1 MPYTKEALQNMYSL
15 SPEDVS
21 ATLTACGLS
30 SDTQEYSD
38 ADIESRFDVVRQ
50 LFTKGLASDYQHAT
64 TLFQQSL
71 ESNSDPSESSPES
84 NPQSG
89 TETKNGGKKQGKKGQ
104 LPLDITELLSLA
116 REEGFKLTLT
126 KALQVLTSCGLK
138 EQDEYTPE
146 ESERFLGALTKV
158 SQQAPDVLI
167 DMEDI
172 TTASEKALAG
182 FVARVTDRLVEKIP
196 LGLVKQVYTQK
207 AIARLAQQP
216 EESDDF
222 FIELEEGIMRQLEGK
237 PPMESP
243 LIQLMEKHQI
253 NLLPPTSI
261 KSMQLLNESESDTT
275 TS

>member
-15 SPEDVS
+15 SPEDVL
-21 ATLTACGLS
+21 ATLIACGLA
-30 SDTQEYSD
+30 DDAPFYSD
-38 ADIESRFDVVRQ
+38 ADIETRFDVVRQ
-50 LFTKGLASDYQHAT
+50 LFKDGEASDYQQAT
-64 TLFQQSL
+64 TLFQQKLEDNSL
-71 ESNSDPSESSPES
+71 A
-84 NPQSG
+84 QI
-89 TETKNGGKKQGKKGQ
+89 KNEGRKPRKKAVK
-104 LPLDITELLSLA
+104 PLDITELINLA
-116 REEGFKLTLT
+116 REIGFKLTLT
-126 KALQVLTSCGLK
+126 KALQVLASCGLK
-138 EQDEYTPE
+138 EKEEYTPS

-172 TTASEKALAG
+172 TTASEKALAS
-182 FVARVTDRLVEKIP
+182 FVDGVTDRLVEKIP

-237 PPMESP
+237 PAMESP
-243 LIQLMEKHQI
+243 LIQLMEKHRI

-261 KSMQLLNESESDTT
+261 KSMQLPSESESDTT
-275 TS
+275 IS